1 MMKTSGSKR
10 NYLCNGSFSEE
21 RNTKKY
27 KDVENLPKFEGM
39 RSTYKFYNGKINYEL
54 LRRFLFGQVGKNWA
68 DISLEISARIPSRL
82 LHHKEFV
89 NWYVADQ
96 VEFISGKL
104 WNRRSQ
110 KFINLTG
117 KFEAKEERMDFYVDP
132 ISNILVKI

>member
-27 KDVENLPKFEGM
+27 FKVENLPKFEGM
-39 RSTYKFYNGKINYEL
+39 RVTYKFYNGKINYGL
-54 LRRFLFGQVGKNWA
+54 LRRFLNGQVGKDWT
-68 DISLEISARIPSRL
+68 DISREISARIPARL

-89 NWYVADQ
+89 NWFVADE
-96 VEFISGKL
+96 VEFIDSKL

-110 KFINLTG
+110 KFISLDG
-117 KFEAKEERMDFYVDP
+117 KFDYKEERMDFYVDP
-132 ISNILVKI
+132 LSNILVKI